1 MSTKRVFTIQA
12 SEIGFQGGEYKS
24 DIPSKAAKK
33 AGKRIYKEIN
43 STPSLKKYASH
54 DSIKFILREK
64 TVDSEKKTFFYEASI
79 KNLAKPKVIEI
90 KSPNNANADAN
101 GMVKYTVTKEIK
113 IATCSE
119 NHVSHLQK

>member
-1 MSTKRVFTIQA
+1 MSKRIFTIQA

-33 AGKRIYKEIN
+33 AGKRIYKEVN
-43 STPSLKKYASH
+43 STPGLKKYASH

-64 TVDSEKKTFFYEASI
+64 TEGSDKKTFFYEASI
-79 KNLAKPKVIEI
+79 KNLSKPRYIEV
-90 KSPNNANADAN
+90 KSPNSANADAN
-101 GMVKYTVTKEIK
+101 GMVKYAVTKEVK

-119 NHVSHLQK
+119 NHVSHLRK